1 MRRTHTVCYAM
12 DDNTLAQGGV
22 RNILTE
28 DEEEGQVELECA
40 DELKRYREEGNL
52 TVFVNAPEVAGTL
65 FYINDNLEWYEGQQ

>member
-1 MRRTHTVCYAM
+1 M

-65 FYINDNLEWYEGQQ
+65 FYINDNLEWYERQQ

>member
-1 MRRTHTVCYAM
+1 
-12 DDNTLAQGGV
+12 
-22 RNILTE
+22 LTE